1 MSSPGGPRIPPQ
13 ERRSWS
19 QVDMDMTNVLSV
31 IITSILLITQESVG
45 GVSVIAK
52 FPDLLFYDYQH
63 WALSLGSEA

>member
-1 MSSPGGPRIPPQ
+1 
-13 ERRSWS
+13 
-19 QVDMDMTNVLSV
+19 MDMTNVLSV